1 MGAAIRFIYGT
12 EAEILAL
19 QPTDTSW
26 VERAFYYPEDK
37 TYFFQ
42 ALNGVMKRYGAG
54 DSTLLGVGVQL
65 DGKVI
70 GGVKTLVNTSETLTI
85 PQDYDYNTYTL
96 LVNGTV
102 DVFGQINIIQ

>member
-19 QPTDTSW
+19 QPTDTRW

-42 ALNGVMKRYGAG
+42 ALNGVMKRYGQVTARY
-54 DSTLLGVGVQL
+54 SV
-65 DGKVI
+65 
-70 GGVKTLVNTSETLTI
+70 LV
-85 PQDYDYNTYTL
+85 YN
-96 LVNGTV
+96 
-102 DVFGQINIIQ
+102 

>member
-19 QPTDTSW
+19 TPSSSKW

-42 ALNGVMKRYGAG
+42 ALNGVMRRYGAG
-54 DSTLLGVGVQL
+54 DTTLVGVGVTL
-65 DGKVI
+65 DGKVV
-70 GGVKTLVNTSETLTI
+70 GGVKTKILLGETLDI
-85 PQDYDYNTYTL
+85 PINYDYNTFSL
-96 LVNGTV
+96 FVQGEVNV
-102 DVFGQINIIQ
+102 SGQINMM